1 MKRIFAGMLLCALV
15 FSCVA
20 GLAGCGSA
28 LWDQEEEKYAEKL
41 EAFIAALDASDADGL
56 RNLFSPAVRKADG
69 DLDQQIEKLFSIYPK
84 GTTQHHWDGMTQG
97 DYSQENGL
105 CTAEAASVFP
115 VVAAGEYFWIFL
127 SYVYVDEECADNV
140 GIKQVAVYTADEYC
154 AYFAKADFSIERE
167 LGLSV
172 HAEIQLESQIRC
184 IDGIPYAFTP
194 TQQAAN
200 LREAEQYICANT
212 DWNGF
217 LEKFG
222 QPNAVDAPY
231 WFFYEVEPQDGERQY
246 LEICAEDGKIIYAVL
261 LGEFSHI
268 RTILEEKTE

>member
-1 MKRIFAGMLLCALV
+1 MKRIYAGILLYALV
-15 FSCVA
+15 LSCAA
-20 GLAGCGSA
+20 GFAGCGSA

-56 RNLFSPAVRKADG
+56 RNLFSPAVQKADE

-97 DYSQENGL
+97 AYSQDNGL
-105 CTAEAASVFP
+105 RTAEAASMFP
-115 VVAAGEYFWIFL
+115 VVVAEEYFWVFL
-127 SYVYVDEECADNV
+127 RYVYVDEESADNV

-154 AYFAKADFSIERE
+154 AYFAKADFSMERE
-167 LGLSV
+167 VGLSIY
-172 HAEIQLESQIRC
+172 AELRLESQIRC

-194 TQQAAN
+194 KQQVVN

-222 QPNAVDAPY
+222 QPNAVDDLC
-231 WFFYEVEPQDGERQY
+231 WFYYEVEPQGGERQY
-246 LEICAEDGKIIYAVL
+246 LQICAQEGTIIYAKL

-268 RTILEEKTE
+268 RTILEEKTA